1 LGLEVVVGSGQVV
14 VVGTDCEDGAPPVLE
29 ERVAWRRRRRRRRKK
44 STSTP

>member
-14 VVGTDCEDGAPPVLE
+14 VGADCEDGAVVLE
-29 ERVAWRRRRRRRRKK
+29 ERVRLLAWRRRRKK